1 MMPTDLTKKKSK
13 PSAIRPREASSLWK
27 IKLGKI
33 FIKQLYIKIE
43 EISSH
48 MLAKGKHYMTIYIY
62 IYIEDFVQEIGRA
75 GRDKQPALSL
85 LLYSGTQLRK
95 CDKQMKAYAE
105 SRDTCLRKLLL

>member
-13 PSAIRPREASSLWK
+13 PSAIRPREASSFWK

-62 IYIEDFVQEIGRA
+62 IYILKILFKKLEGQGETS
-75 GRDKQPALSL
+75 SL
-85 LLYSGTQLRK
+85 LCHCYCILVHS
-95 CDKQMKAYAE
+95 
-105 SRDTCLRKLLL
+105 